1 MPILRAELPS
11 TTANSLDFIC
21 SLGCFALA
29 RAFVRQLLNYT
40 FICCILLFT
49 MSALRCSTSA
59 AELFY
64 LRHLRS
70 CAATAYGSN
79 GTGHPGYSSAVGK
92 SWLAFLG
99 LEAALNAVLQSM
111 LVLRLRVQIVTRR
124 VLWLLHCMFKCGTSA
139 VVYFLQ
145 SVLALLQGMLEL
157 EYSPLEL
164 AACFHI
170 INASERA
177 TCFFMVG
184 GATSELATLLLSTA

>member
-1 MPILRAELPS
+1 
-11 TTANSLDFIC
+11 
-21 SLGCFALA
+21 
-29 RAFVRQLLNYT
+29 
-40 FICCILLFT
+40 

-79 GTGHPGYSSAVGK
+79 GTGHPGYSRAVGK

-99 LEAALNAVLQSM
+99 LEAAFNALLQSM
-111 LVLRLRVQIVTRR
+111 LVLRLCVQIVTRR
-124 VLWLLHCMFKCGTSA
+124 VLWLLYCMFECATSA
-139 VVYFLQ
+139 VVYLLQ
-145 SVLALLQGMLEL
+145 NVLALLQSMLEL
-157 EYSPLEL
+157 GYSPLEL

-184 GATSELATLLLSTA
+184 GATSELATLLLSVLCLMLAMMD